1 MLCVC
6 VLCQCAN
13 VYKDYADMEKEVVVA
28 VALVVFVVGGEGVTA
43 DNNTTIQLLHCWIPT
58 DNLGILFF
66 VGGKMG
72 ERFEVLWGEGPC
84 VCVCVHWLCRYCC
97 YQPIRR

>member
-1 MLCVC
+1 M
-6 VLCQCAN
+6 
-13 VYKDYADMEKEVVVA
+13 YKDYADMEKEVVVA

-84 VCVCVHWLCRYCC
+84 VCVCVCVFTGCVDTVVTNRFDDNKVFC
-97 YQPIRR
+97 